1 MNNLTRAEAGVAVVT
16 AAAAAAVWAAAKATV
31 IDPELVGLALR
42 AVANPLNAR
51 PQPPHH
57 RVQTSPD
64 RGKRTA
70 LGKGQAMTME
80 YVGTVEVTPP
90 MRARDQDWVRGSG
103 WLPSHDGQTIRPGAG
118 IGLGDC
124 VGSLRDLVTLDKGRR
139 SYAGVV
145 AGYDSDTRELVTITV
160 REGRVTRRYLRR
172 RQVQPQSNVIDLA
185 THRRSFSRR
194 IS

>member
-1 MNNLTRAEAGVAVVT
+1 
-16 AAAAAAVWAAAKATV
+16 
-31 IDPELVGLALR
+31 
-42 AVANPLNAR
+42 
-51 PQPPHH
+51 
-57 RVQTSPD
+57 
-64 RGKRTA
+64 
-70 LGKGQAMTME
+70 MTME